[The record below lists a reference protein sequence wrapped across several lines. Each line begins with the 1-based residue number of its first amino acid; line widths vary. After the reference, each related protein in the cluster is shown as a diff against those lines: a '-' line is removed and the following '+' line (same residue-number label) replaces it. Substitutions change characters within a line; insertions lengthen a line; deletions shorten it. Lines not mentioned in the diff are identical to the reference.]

1 MNNKGITI
9 FFDGICVLC
18 TRLVKFLIFID
29 FKKRI
34 VFSTLNSTYAKK
46 HIGKTSIDTILV
58 LDNNGILYQKSEAI
72 RVIVNQLVLFKW
84 LGFIIW
90 LIPTTLSNK
99 IYDLIARYRYL
110 FFGKYSSCP
119 LLESKRDNKRIKT

>member
-18 TRLVKFLIFID
+18 TRLVKFLMFID

-90 LIPTTLSNK
+90 LIPTALSNI

>member
-9 FFDGICVLC
+9 FFDGICVFC
-18 TRLVKFLIFID
+18 TRLVKLLIFID

-46 HIGKTSIDTILV
+46 HIGKTSIVTILV

-72 RVIVNQLVLFKW
+72 RVIVNQLVLFQC

-90 LIPTTLSNK
+90 LIPTIVSDK
-99 IYDLIARYRYL
+99 IYDLIARYR
-110 FFGKYSSCP
+110 
-119 LLESKRDNKRIKT
+119 

>member
-1 MNNKGITI
+1 MNNKEITI

-18 TRLVKFLIFID
+18 TRLVKLLIFID
-29 FKKRI
+29 FKKLI

-46 HIGKTSIDTILV
+46 HIGKISIDTILV

-72 RVIVNQLVLFKW
+72 RVIVNQLILFKW

-90 LIPTTLSNK
+90 LIPTIVSNK
-99 IYDLIARYRYL
+99 IYYLIAKHRYL

-119 LLESKRDNKRIKT
+119 LIDNKIYNKRIKT

>member
-18 TRLVKFLIFID
+18 TRLVKFLMFID

-34 VFSTLNSTYAKK
+34 VFSTFNSTYAKK

-72 RVIVNQLVLFKW
+72 QLIVNQLVLFKW